1 MQDQARSFPTREQI
15 DDESRQIR
23 HLRIAAT
30 LTLQVIAEGG
40 MSLEEAQDAAS
51 ATRRLALQLFPGKEA
66 VYDLIYGS
74 KFRRLIA
81 SIYRLH

>member
-23 HLRIAAT
+23 HLCIAAT

-51 ATRRLALQLFPGKEA
+51 ATRHLALQLFPGKEA

>member
-1 MQDQARSFPTREQI
+1 
-15 DDESRQIR
+15 
-23 HLRIAAT
+23 
-30 LTLQVIAEGG
+30 LQVIAEGG

-51 ATRRLALQLFPGKEA
+51 ATRRLALQLFPGKEV